1 MHNGDLL
8 QIIENRMS
16 SFSKGQKLIAAYI
29 LEHYDKAAYYTA
41 SRLGAI
47 VGVSESTVVRFA
59 TQIGYAGYPEMQKAI
74 RELLRTKLTSSQ
86 RITVANEHM
95 EDGDILSSVL
105 SADIAKIKYTLENT
119 DRAIFDEA
127 VKALLSARRI
137 YIFGS
142 RSSAMLSQFLGYNLE
157 LIFDNVKRVDFSTSA
172 EVFEKL
178 FSIGEGDVLF
188 VSSFPRYSKTAI
200 DVARYARARHATVLA
215 LSDSLVS
222 PLATYADILLT
233 AQSDMASFADSL
245 TAPLSL
251 INALL
256 AKIAKAREAEITARF
271 DKLERLWEEYDVYDK
286 H

>member
-1 MHNGDLL
+1 MAKS
-8 QIIENRMS
+8 ITERIEMS
-16 SFSKGQKLIAAYI
+16 YASFSKGQKRIANAILNNYEKTAYMT
-29 LEHYDKAAYYTA
+29 AAK
-41 SRLGAI
+41 LGAFCE
-47 VGVSESTVVRFA
+47 VSESTVVRFA
-59 TQIGYAGYPEMQKAI
+59 TQIGYGGYPEMQHAI

-86 RITVANEHM
+86 RITVTNEHM

-119 DRAIFDEA
+119 DRALFEDA
-127 VKALLSARRI
+127 VRALLSARRI

-142 RSSAMLSQFLGYNLE
+142 RSSAMLSQFLSYNLE
-157 LIFDNVKRVDFSTSA
+157 LIFDNVKRVDFSASA

-200 DVARYARARHATVLA
+200 DVARYARDKRATVIA
-215 LSDSLVS
+215 LTDSAAS
-222 PLATYADILLT
+222 PLAAYTDLLLT
-233 AQSDMASFADSL
+233 AQSDMASFVDSL
-245 TAPLSL
+245 TAPLSI

>member
-1 MHNGDLL
+1 MANSITERIAACSHA
-8 QIIENRMS
+8 
-16 SFSKGQKLIAAYI
+16 FSKGQKRIAAAI
-29 LEHYDKAAYYTA
+29 LNNYEKTAYMTAAK
-41 SRLGAI
+41 LGAFCE
-47 VGVSESTVVRFA
+47 VSESTVVRFA
-59 TQIGYAGYPEMQKAI
+59 TQIGYSGYPEMQHAI

-86 RITVANEHM
+86 RIAVTNEHI
-95 EDGDILSSVL
+95 EDGDILSNVL
-105 SADIAKIKYTLENT
+105 TADIAKIKYTLENT
-119 DRAIFDEA
+119 DRAVFEQA
-127 VKALLSARRI
+127 VRALLSARRI
-137 YIFGS
+137 YTFGS
-142 RSSAMLSQFLGYNLE
+142 RSSAMLSQFLSYNLE
-157 LIFDNVKRVDFSTSA
+157 LIFDNVKRVDISASA

-200 DVARYARARHATVLA
+200 DVARYARAKRATVVTLT
-215 LSDSLVS
+215 DSAAS
-222 PLATYADILLT
+222 PLAAYTDLLLT

-245 TAPLSL
+245 TAPLSI

>member
-1 MHNGDLL
+1 MAQSISERIDE
-8 QIIENRMS
+8 QAAT
-16 SFSKGQKLIAAYI
+16 FSKGQKRIACAIVNNYEKTAYMT
-29 LEHYDKAAYYTA
+29 AAK
-41 SRLGAI
+41 LGAFCE
-47 VGVSESTVVRFA
+47 VSESTVVRFA
-59 TQIGYAGYPEMQKAI
+59 TQIGYAGYPEMQQAI

-86 RITVANEHM
+86 RIAVTNEHL
-95 EDGDILSSVL
+95 EDGDILTNVL
-105 SADIAKIKYTLENT
+105 TADIAKIKYTLENT
-119 DRAIFDEA
+119 DRAVFEDA
-127 VKALLSARRI
+127 VSALLSARRI
-137 YIFGS
+137 YVFGS
-142 RSSAMLSQFLGYNLE
+142 RSSAVLSQFLAYNLE
-157 LIFDNVKRVDFSTSA
+157 LILDNIKRVDFSASA

-178 FSIGEGDVLF
+178 FAIGSEDVLF

-200 DVARYARARHATVLA
+200 DVARYAHDKHATVITLT
-215 LSDSLVS
+215 DSTVS

-245 TAPLSL
+245 TAPLSI

>member
-1 MHNGDLL
+1 MTKS
-8 QIIENRMS
+8 ITERIEDSFS
-16 SFSKGQKLIAAYI
+16 SFSKGQKRIAGAILNNYEKTAYMT
-29 LEHYDKAAYYTA
+29 AAK
-41 SRLGAI
+41 LGAFCE
-47 VGVSESTVVRFA
+47 VSESTVVRFA

>member
-1 MHNGDLL
+1 MTKS
-8 QIIENRMS
+8 ITERIEECLS
-16 SFSKGQKLIAAYI
+16 TFSKGQKRIASAILNNYEKTAYMT
-29 LEHYDKAAYYTA
+29 AAK
-41 SRLGAI
+41 LGAFCE
-47 VGVSESTVVRFA
+47 VSESTVVRFA
-59 TQIGYAGYPEMQKAI
+59 TQIGYAGYPEMQNAI

-105 SADIAKIKYTLENT
+105 TADIAKIKYTLENT
-119 DRAIFDEA
+119 DRAVFDEA

-215 LSDSLVS
+215 LSDSSVS

-256 AKIAKAREAEITARF
+256 AGIAKAHEAEITARF

>member
-1 MHNGDLL
+1 MAKS
-8 QIIENRMS
+8 ITERIEMNAA
-16 SFSKGQKLIAAYI
+16 SFSKGQKRIAGAILNNYEKTAYMT
-29 LEHYDKAAYYTA
+29 AAK
-41 SRLGAI
+41 LGAFCE
-47 VGVSESTVVRFA
+47 VSESTVVRFA
-59 TQIGYAGYPEMQKAI
+59 TQIGYGGYPEMQQAI

-86 RITVANEHM
+86 RIAVTNEHM

-119 DRAIFDEA
+119 DRALFEDA
-127 VKALLSARRI
+127 VGALLSARRI

-142 RSSAMLSQFLGYNLE
+142 RSSAMLSQFLSYNLE
-157 LIFDNVKRVDFSTSA
+157 LIFDNVKRLDFSASA

-200 DVARYARARHATVLA
+200 DVARYARAKHATVITLT
-215 LSDSLVS
+215 DSAAS
-222 PLATYADILLT
+222 PLAAYTDLLLT
-233 AQSDMASFADSL
+233 AQSDMASFVDSL
-245 TAPLSL
+245 TAPLSI